1 MRVKRFLA
9 NAQLLRQII
18 HGHAPESVAEKMRP
32 RGIDNSPPVRIALL
46 ASRPRLGRPFHIAAT
61 LITVWKLIQYIWFP
75 QPTIDI
81 LPYFSLAAAKR
92 EITRKPRRITNLI
105 AMA

>member
-32 RGIDNSPPVRIALL
+32 RSIDNSLPVRIALS
-46 ASRPRLGRPFHIAAT
+46 ASQPRLGRPFHIAST
-61 LITVWKLIQYIWFP
+61 VITMRKLIQYIWFP
-75 QPTIDI
+75 QSTPAI
-81 LPYFSLAAAKR
+81 LMYFSAGRTSPQRIGLPGWNALSA
-92 EITRKPRRITNLI
+92 TRW
-105 AMA
+105 